1 MPVFSRSLILPS
13 LLRAGAFGTLYGGA
27 PGDPHVGL
35 TVPVQQASEL
45 EGALAALAGAKIQA
59 TLLVP
64 AALARTAPELLRAA
78 AEAGHEIAGSGH
90 PTGIS
95 GLEAAARQPVTLWA
109 LEGAALT
116 RANLAALRRGGVQPL
131 PFPLTFPQA
140 AAQPGQILRVLP
152 ADLTAALPDL
162 LALGYRPVPVGAV
175 PGLRHATPRD
185 LLIYGY
191 SRTVEDRFAREHH
204 VIDLAQRADA
214 VMRVAPRSEVMP
226 PLPLPPHTPTA
237 ELHLHSPRI
246 VGINARSSLAAYRAY
261 QRSLKDVALA
271 LHTRPELASAQAV
284 YAVTLFHGP
293 LEKSGFALL
302 DLPPQQA
309 RWFGVG
315 FRLLRA
321 VYGTP
326 KPPSEA
332 TPKMAWMTR
341 EAFLARHG

>member
-1 MPVFSRSLILPS
+1 MLTAAFPWITPS

-27 PGDPHVGL
+27 PGDPATGL
-35 TVPVQQASEL
+35 TVPVESAAEL
-45 EGALAALAGAKIQA
+45 ETVLRVLEEAKLGA

-64 AALARTAPELLRAA
+64 VDLARVAPELLRAA
-78 AEAGHEIAGSGH
+78 VQAGHEIAGTG
-90 PTGIS
+90 PPIGIS
-95 GLEAAARQPVTLWA
+95 KLEAAAGQPVTVWA

-116 RANLAALRRGGVQPL
+116 RKNLAALMHHGVRPL
-131 PFPLTFPQA
+131 PFPQA
-140 AAQPGQILRVLP
+140 AAQPGQTVRVLP
-152 ADLTAALPDL
+152 AELAATLTELKT
-162 LALGYRPVPVGAV
+162 LGYRPAPVRAI
-175 PGLRHATPRD
+175 PGLRSAKPRD
-185 LLIYGY
+185 LLIHVY
-191 SRTVEDRFAREHH
+191 SRTVEDRFARDHH

-261 QRSLKDVALA
+261 QRSLKDVAAA
-271 LHTRPELASAQAV
+271 LQTRPELQGAQAV
-284 YAVTLFHGP
+284 YAVTLFHSP
-293 LEKSGFALL
+293 LERNGFTLL

-309 RWFGVG
+309 RWFGFG

-326 KPPSEA
+326 KPPSEG

-341 EAFLARHG
+341 EAFVARHG

>member
-1 MPVFSRSLILPS
+1 MPAFSRSLVLPL

-27 PGDPHVGL
+27 PGEPSLGL
-35 TVPVQQASEL
+35 TVPVESAAELSTVLQAL
-45 EGALAALAGAKIQA
+45 EEARIQA
-59 TLLVP
+59 TLLISVK
-64 AALARTAPELLRAA
+64 LARTAADLLQAA
-78 AEAGHEIAGSGH
+78 TQAGHEIAGSGP

-95 GLEAAARQPVTLWA
+95 GLEAAAGQPVTLWA

-116 RANLAALRRGGVQPL
+116 RANLAALRRGGVRPL
-131 PFPLTFPQA
+131 PFPLA
-140 AAQPGQILRVLP
+140 AAQPGQTLRVLP
-152 ADLTAALPDL
+152 DDLAATLPEL
-162 LALGYRPVPVGAV
+162 KALGYRAAPVRAI
-175 PGLRHATPRD
+175 PGLRPASPRD
-185 LLIYGY
+185 LLIHVYT
-191 SRTVEDRFAREHH
+191 RTVEDRFAREHH
-204 VIDLAQRADA
+204 VIDLAQRADG

-246 VGINARSSLAAYRAY
+246 VGISTRSALAAYRAY
-261 QRSLKDVALA
+261 QRSLKDVAAA
-271 LHTRPELASAQAV
+271 LQTRPELADAQAV

-293 LEKSGFALL
+293 LEKSGFTLL

-309 RWFGVG
+309 RWFGFG

-326 KPPSEA
+326 RPPSEG
-332 TPKMAWMTR
+332 TPKMAWMER

>member
-1 MPVFSRSLILPS
+1 MPVFSPSWLWPS
-13 LLRAGAFGTLYGGA
+13 LVRAGAFGTLYGGA
-27 PGDPHVGL
+27 PGDPSVGL
-35 TVPVQQASEL
+35 TVPVESAAEL
-45 EGALAALAGAKIQA
+45 ETVLQVLAEAKIGA
-59 TLLVP
+59 TLLIP
-64 AALARTAPELLRAA
+64 PALARSNPELLHSATR
-78 AEAGHEIAGSGH
+78 AGHEIAGSGP

-95 GLEAAARQPVTLWA
+95 GLEAAAGQPITAWA
-109 LEGAALT
+109 LEGTALT
-116 RANLAALRRGGVQPL
+116 RANLAALRRGGVRPL
-131 PFPLTFPQA
+131 PFPQP
-140 AAQPGQILRVLP
+140 AAQPGQTVRVLP
-152 ADLTAALPDL
+152 AELAATLPEL
-162 LALGYRPVPVGAV
+162 KALGYRPAPVRAI
-175 PGLRHATPRD
+175 PGLRTAAPRD
-185 LLIYGY
+185 LLIYAY

-246 VGINARSSLAAYRAY
+246 VGISTRSSIAAYRAY
-261 QRSLKDVALA
+261 QRSLKDVAAA
-271 LHTRPELASAQAV
+271 LQTRPELADAQAV

-309 RWFGVG
+309 RWFGFG

-326 KPPSEA
+326 KPPSEGK
-332 TPKMAWMTR
+332 PKMAWMER